1 MIVHMTHP
9 LHGEMDVYTEAEV
22 TANEK
27 NGWIRKQEIPAVEQS
42 NNKPADVSEIV
53 RETLAKK
60 RYEDIF
66 GKKPHHRMSL
76 STIEAAL
83 KE

>member
-1 MIVHMTHP
+1 MIIHMVHP

-27 NGWIRKQEIPAVEQS
+27 NGWKRFVKPEIPAVETVQV
-42 NNKPADVSEIV
+42 NDVKNV
-53 RETLAKK
+53 NTLSIHEQYQAK
-60 RYEDIF
+60 F
-66 GKKPHHRMSL
+66 GKKPHHRMSQ

>member
-1 MIVHMTHP
+1 MIIHMVHP

-27 NGWIRKQEIPAVEQS
+27 NGWKRVIKQEIPAVETIHINTGVQS
-42 NNKPADVSEIV
+42 VN
-53 RETLAKK
+53 TLSLHEQYQAK
-60 RYEDIF
+60 F
-66 GKKPHHRMSL
+66 GKKPHHRMNQ

>member
-1 MIVHMTHP
+1 MIIHMVHP

-27 NGWIRKQEIPAVEQS
+27 NGWKRFIKPEIPAVENVQKMNVQEVNTS
-42 NNKPADVSEIV
+42 
-53 RETLAKK
+53 LAEQYQTK
-60 RYEDIF
+60 F
-66 GKKPHHRMSL
+66 GKKPHHRMSQ